1 MNHENEP
8 VFLIVYELNM
18 YVCSWFNAFLCR
30 AVAFLETLE
39 MSSETEA
46 MWQSLAKIALE
57 EQQLYIAER
66 CFAAMGNV
74 ARSRYLKETN
84 RLAEDAAK
92 RMVSSNVS
100 SYTNKRCMKIND
112 MECMLGVACR

>member
-1 MNHENEP
+1 
-8 VFLIVYELNM
+8 
-18 YVCSWFNAFLCR
+18 
-30 AVAFLETLE
+30 

-74 ARSRYLKETN
+74 ARSRYLQETN
-84 RLAEDAAK
+84 KLAEEAAK
-92 RMVSSNVS
+92 RMVNIAYIYV
-100 SYTNKRCMKIND
+100 Y
-112 MECMLGVACR
+112 GVFLAIKHVENGFQFRMFVCDQKLSRE

>member
-1 MNHENEP
+1 MKGGWINGDS
-8 VFLIVYELNM
+8 LAALLTVYEKKMTL
-18 YVCSWFNAFLCR
+18 CSFFNTISCR

-84 RLAEDAAK
+84 RLAEDASK
-92 RMVSSNVS
+92 RMVRKMFFQV
-100 SYTNKRCMKIND
+100 T
-112 MECMLGVACR
+112 

>member
-1 MNHENEP
+1 
-8 VFLIVYELNM
+8 
-18 YVCSWFNAFLCR
+18 
-30 AVAFLETLE
+30 

-92 RMVSSNVS
+92 RMVHNVLS
-100 SYTNKRCMKIND
+100 SYVRQRCMKTNN
-112 MECMLGVACR
+112 MECTCMLGAPCRLGHS